1 MKMTELL
8 PLKKYP
14 STLMPPTELFYRW
27 LALDCKG
34 GAQTTIYVAVD
45 EAAQQD
51 SGEYFSACGKTF
63 MHPLAKDKKA
73 CEELWEESIKE
84 CGLC

>member
-1 MKMTELL
+1 
-8 PLKKYP
+8 
-14 STLMPPTELFYRW
+14 MPPTESFYRW

-45 EAAQQD
+45 EAAQKD
-51 SGEYFSACGKTF
+51 SGEYFSACGKMF
-63 MHPLAKDKKA
+63 MNPLAKDEKA
-73 CEELWEESIKE
+73 CEELWEESMKE